1 MPFGMR
7 PLKGLGHTGAMRW
20 LSIDHGTKKIGLA
33 FSDELEILSSPFE
46 VWPQEGERTL
56 ERLARLCREE
66 GVQVLAVGL
75 PRHKDGAESETA
87 PAARAFGEDLAQRT
101 GLPLRLVNE
110 HLSSA
115 EAERLLR
122 ERGVK
127 PEKRKAMLDAAAAAV
142 ILAEVLEDR
151 RARGVPADR
160 LN

>member
-1 MPFGMR
+1 
-7 PLKGLGHTGAMRW
+7 MRW
-20 LSIDHGTKKIGLA
+20 LCIDHGTKKIGLA
-33 FSDELEILSSPFE
+33 FSDELEILASPFE

-66 GVQVLAVGL
+66 GVQALAVGL
-75 PRHKDGAESETA
+75 PRHKDGAESATA
-87 PAARAFGEDLAQRT
+87 PAARAFGEALATCT

-127 PEKRKAMLDAAAAAV
+127 PEKRKLLLDAAAAAV
-142 ILAEVLEDR
+142 ILGELLADR
-151 RARGVPADR
+151 RARGIPAGRMD
-160 LN
+160 

>member
-1 MPFGMR
+1 
-7 PLKGLGHTGAMRW
+7 MRW

-87 PAARAFGEDLAQRT
+87 PAARAFGEALAQRT

-160 LN
+160 LD

>member
-1 MPFGMR
+1 
-7 PLKGLGHTGAMRW
+7 MRW

-160 LN
+160 LD

>member
-1 MPFGMR
+1 
-7 PLKGLGHTGAMRW
+7 MRW

-33 FSDELEILSSPFE
+33 FSDELEILASPFA
-46 VWPQEGERTL
+46 VWPQEGEATL
-56 ERLARLCREE
+56 VRLTKLCREE
-66 GVQVLAVGL
+66 GVQALAVGL

-87 PAARAFGEDLAQRT
+87 PAARAFGEALAERT

-142 ILAEVLEDR
+142 ILAELLEDR
-151 RARGVPADR
+151 RAKGIPPGK
-160 LN
+160 LC